1 MGEFVGLP
9 EYKPCL
15 IDIPAAIFLD
25 EFIVGPEPVNQ
36 AVRRK
41 TDDAVG
47 NGIDEFVVGEAN
59 STAPLKSTRPLL
71 TAVMDSR
78 SRWLVGWSK
87 TRTFEP
93 NIIMRESIQ
102 RTRSPPESTSTF
114 FGRRPRLKRHAAAET
129 AQVGL
134 GSILGILTQPIENRK
149 ITTVENAEL
158 SLGK

>member
-47 NGIDEFVVGEAN
+47 NGIDEFVV
-59 STAPLKSTRPLL
+59 
-71 TAVMDSR
+71 V
-78 SRWLVGWSK
+78 
-87 TRTFEP
+87 
-93 NIIMRESIQ
+93 
-102 RTRSPPESTSTF
+102 
-114 FGRRPRLKRHAAAET
+114 
-129 AQVGL
+129 
-134 GSILGILTQPIENRK
+134 
-149 ITTVENAEL
+149 
-158 SLGK
+158 